1 MTVVSLREYI
11 FVLVGSVVLS
21 VAVVALLFAWARNAR
36 TLTAIALSTIAGIII
51 WNTLLNVT
59 NATFLNVDSP
69 VLGLSV
75 QDVGSGVGA
84 FVVTLLVLRF
94 VTDRGASLGQVLGAS
109 AVAGLLTIV
118 VDLFG

>member
-36 TLTAIALSTIAGIII
+36 TLTAIALSTIVGIII